1 MGNAGTQY
9 TTGARRSEDGLE
21 ATIAVN
27 VMANYLFIRLLEQH
41 LVSPARLVITT
52 SDTHFGDFAHNLGL
66 VPAPAWTDARSLC
79 QPGKDTAL
87 AGRTAYSTSKLG
99 VIYLTHALARHLPVG
114 IDVYSFNPGLVP
126 GTGLARDAG
135 PITRAMF
142 KAVLPALR
150 VTSKAQS
157 PQRAGE
163 QLAAVATGQVTGPT
177 GSYIN
182 QTIAEPSS
190 DTSYDESRE
199 TDLWQTAA
207 ALTGGVS
214 PYR

>member
-1 MGNAGTQY
+1 M
-9 TTGARRSEDGLE
+9 
-21 ATIAVN
+21 
-27 VMANYLFIRLLEQH
+27 
-41 LVSPARLVITT
+41 
-52 SDTHFGDFAHNLGL
+52 
-66 VPAPAWTDARSLC
+66 
-79 QPGKDTAL
+79 
-87 AGRTAYSTSKLG
+87 RTAYSTSKLG
-99 VIYLTHALARHLPVG
+99 VIYLTHALARHLPAGV
-114 IDVYSFNPGLVP
+114 DVYSFHHGLVP
-126 GTGLARDAG
+126 GTGLARDAS

-157 PQRAGE
+157 LQGAEPPRRRASKAQGPQRAGE
-163 QLAAVATGQVTGPT
+163 QLAAVATGRVAGPT

-190 DTSYDESRE
+190 DASYDEICE